1 MEPVSADDCR
11 VCQLQQQQRQQQL
24 LLQQQEQQ
32 LRQQQQQQ
40 QPPSPGGGPGGGG
53 DEEEAGGGEGGAA
66 EGQEKSEPVVFNR
79 NFLRCLV
86 LLLPVSVP
94 VVVYVRD
101 ADSTRRFFLFAFALF
116 LLLMFSCVTVALV
129 RSRSAAH
136 ASDDEEEA
144 APRAG
149 RPSSRGLPFLR
160 AMPYRVAAR
169 VPPRYPGYRW
179 AGRHQLSAARC
190 AALAAED
197 PPPCYLDALRCPLA
211 QTHKGGRD
219 TETPPPPYD
228 AISWASPGHGEAAL
242 LQWTK
247 PQSGAAAAA
256 ARELLFVKPRDY
268 IDAAGECTVWT
279 TEEGSHA

>member
-11 VCQLQQQQRQQQL
+11 VCQQQQQQRQQQL
-24 LLQQQEQQ
+24 QQE
-32 LRQQQQQQ
+32 LQQQQQQ
-40 QPPSPGGGPGGGG
+40 QPPSPGGGSGGTG
-53 DEEEAGGGEGGAA
+53 DEEEASGGGEGA
-66 EGQEKSEPVVFNR
+66 EGEEKSEPVVFNR

-101 ADSTRRFFLFAFALF
+101 ADSARRFFLFAFALF
-116 LLLMFSCVTVALV
+116 LLVVFSCVTVALV

-160 AMPYRVAAR
+160 AMPYRMAAR
-169 VPPRYPGYRW
+169 APPRYPGYRW
-179 AGRHQLSAARC
+179 AGRQQLSAARC

-228 AISWASPGHGEAAL
+228 AIS
-242 LQWTK
+242 
-247 PQSGAAAAA
+247 
-256 ARELLFVKPRDY
+256 
-268 IDAAGECTVWT
+268 
-279 TEEGSHA
+279 

>member
-32 LRQQQQQQ
+32 LRQQQQQ
-40 QPPSPGGGPGGGG
+40 PPSPDGGGTA
-53 DEEEAGGGEGGAA
+53 DEDEAGGGGA

-116 LLLMFSCVTVALV
+116 LLVMFSCVTVALV
-129 RSRSAAH
+129 RSRSAAQ

-179 AGRHQLSAARC
+179 AGRQQLSAARC

-211 QTHKGGRD
+211 QTHKGARD

-228 AISWASPGHGEAAL
+228 AIS
-242 LQWTK
+242 
-247 PQSGAAAAA
+247 
-256 ARELLFVKPRDY
+256 
-268 IDAAGECTVWT
+268 
-279 TEEGSHA
+279 